1 MRQDIPRE
9 GKQPGQGLEVRG
21 RAWEGGNGK
30 DRAARSGVAML
41 DSLGTLNE
49 ALRLGLLGR

>member
-30 DRAARSGVAML
+30 DRAAQSRVAML